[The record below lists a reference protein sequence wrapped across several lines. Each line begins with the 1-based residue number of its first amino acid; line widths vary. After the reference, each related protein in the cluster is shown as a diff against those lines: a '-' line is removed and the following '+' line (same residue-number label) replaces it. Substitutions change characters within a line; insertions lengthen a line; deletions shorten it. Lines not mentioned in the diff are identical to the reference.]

1 MNPVQEQFS
10 LNRAAL
16 KSNFLSVLALVL
28 LCLAAGCGKK
38 EGKLPTV
45 TFTPLAKQTPV
56 PLGVSTVG
64 QFVEWVATMP
74 VSQVDDVK
82 AQIAAVRFDPNVVD
96 AVAAGLSFRNP
107 GSYGRQLIYLSILG
121 EMQNER
127 ALGPLQSYLNSR
139 DCLVFE
145 ERVAVQPGPNAP
157 NTSMFDGCAGLKA
170 RAVSMIAHLNS
181 EAATAVVSNAIK
193 EHPSRTV
200 RLAAIDAYLYNN
212 GDTPEA
218 IATAKRWAKP
228 DEVKF
233 VGLPRLASDT
243 NRQDFE
249 ARLTRFYTE
258 HPEEL
263 PPQLVRATTT
273 EKARSH
279 GHPPRTSVNPTVRP
293 PGGK

>member
-1 MNPVQEQFS
+1 
-10 LNRAAL
+10 
-16 KSNFLSVLALVL
+16 LVL
-28 LCLAAGCGKK
+28 LCLAAGCGKR
-38 EGKLPTV
+38 EGTLPTV

-56 PLGVSTVG
+56 PLGVSTVD

-74 VSQVDDVK
+74 ASQVGDVQ
-82 AQIAAVRFDPNVVD
+82 AQIAAVKLDPKLVD

-139 DCLVFE
+139 DCLVLE
-145 ERVAVQPGPNAP
+145 ERAAVQPAPNAP
-157 NTSMFDGCAGLKA
+157 RTSMFDGCAGLKA
-170 RAVSMIAHLNS
+170 RAVSMISHLNS
-181 EAATAVVSNAIK
+181 RAATAVVLNAIN

-200 RLAAIDAYLYNN
+200 RLSAIDAYLYNA
-212 GDTPEA
+212 GDSPEA
-218 IATAKRWAKP
+218 IATAKRQAKP

-233 VGLPRLASDT
+233 VGLPRLSPDT

-263 PPQLVRATTT
+263 PPQLVRVTAR
-273 EKARSH
+273 EKNRSN
-279 GHPPRTSVNPTVRP
+279 GHPPRMSVNPTVRP
-293 PGGK
+293 TGGK

>member
-145 ERVAVQPGPNAP
+145 ERVAVHPAPNAP

-212 GDTPEA
+212 GDSPEA

-249 ARLTRFYTE
+249 ARLKRFYTE

>member
-56 PLGVSTVG
+56 PLGVSTVD

-82 AQIAAVRFDPNVVD
+82 AQIAAVRSDPNVVD

-145 ERVAVQPGPNAP
+145 ERAAVHPAPNAP

-212 GDTPEA
+212 ADSPEA

-263 PPQLVRATTT
+263 PPQLVRATKT

>member
-1 MNPVQEQFS
+1 
-10 LNRAAL
+10 
-16 KSNFLSVLALVL
+16 
-28 LCLAAGCGKK
+28 LAAGCGKK
-38 EGKLPTV
+38 EAKLPTV
-45 TFTPLAKQTPV
+45 TFTPLAKQTPI
-56 PLGVSTVG
+56 PLGVSTVD

-74 VSQVDDVK
+74 ASQVDDVQ
-82 AQIAAVRFDPNVVD
+82 AQIAAVRSDPKVVD

-121 EMQNER
+121 EMRNER

-145 ERVAVQPGPNAP
+145 ERVAVRPALNAP
-157 NTSMFDGCAGLKA
+157 KTSMFDGCAGLKA
-170 RAVSMIAHLNS
+170 RAVAMISHLNS
-181 EAATAVVSNAIK
+181 RAATAVVLNAIN

-200 RLAAIDAYLYNN
+200 RLSAIDAYLYNS
-212 GDTPEA
+212 GDSPEA
-218 IATAKRWAKP
+218 IATAKRRAKP

-233 VGLPRLASDT
+233 VGLPRLSPDT

-258 HPEEL
+258 HPEEQA
-263 PPQLVRATTT
+263 PQLVRATAGG
-273 EKARSH
+273 KSRSN

-293 PGGK
+293 SGDK